1 MTGQERDYE
10 AILSRVL
17 RTTTDQFEPVGDGL
31 TKIRGRLSEPWLKRQ
46 WWLLRSEWIALRW
59 LVVVRCESF
68 FSTVKSFF
76 STVKSGKPGSP
87 AADPA
92 AGPLAPLLACATPAT
107 EEHGR
112 RRRSLRP
119 VLGGITAWIA
129 SRGPGRGHEDG
140 PRSSRGPVTNWLR
153 PALAV
158 AGAVVIVVG
167 GVFALGNIQQGFG
180 FIGLGADGGS
190 QPGTSSQVGG
200 NGNPY
205 GGGATLKSSSSPS
218 QGRSGTPKPGES
230 AAHNRTPP
238 SPGPCISPTTPPV
251 NNPSPTPTSASP
263 SPTTTSPSPS
273 PTPTPTPTSTSPS
286 PSTSQAP
293 ITGGVGTQTQE
304 AIGTTALVMCERPP
318 PSPQPSPSNQA
329 PTGP

>member
-17 RTTTDQFEPVGDGL
+17 HTTTDQLEPVGDGL

-46 WWLLRSEWIALRW
+46 WWLLRSEFMVLRW
-59 LVVVRCESF
+59 LVVVRCEAF
-68 FSTVKSFF
+68 FSTI
-76 STVKSGKPGSP
+76 KSGKSGKSGSS
-87 AADPA
+87 A
-92 AGPLAPLLACATPAT
+92 AGPLAPLLACATPKT
-107 EEHGR
+107 EEHSS

-119 VLGGITAWIA
+119 VLSGITAWVA

-140 PRSSRGPVTNWLR
+140 PRNSRGPVMNWLR

-180 FIGLGADGGS
+180 FIGLGADSGS

-200 NGNPY
+200 NGNPN
-205 GGGATLKSSSSPS
+205 GGGATLKSPSSPS
-218 QGRSGTPKPGES
+218 QGRSGAPKPGES
-230 AAHNRTPP
+230 AAHNRTLP
-238 SPGPCISPTTPPV
+238 SPGPCISPTTPV
-251 NNPSPTPTSASP
+251 NNPSPSPSPTSASPSPSPTTASPSPTPTSA
-263 SPTTTSPSPS
+263 
-273 PTPTPTPTSTSPS
+273 SPS

-293 ITGGVGTQTQE
+293 ITGGVGAQTQE

-329 PTGP
+329 TGGP

>member
-68 FSTVKSFF
+68 FSTVKSGFGTVKSGF
-76 STVKSGKPGSP
+76 GTVKSGKSGKSGSGV
-87 AADPA
+87 ADPA
-92 AGPLAPLLACATPAT
+92 AGPLAPLLACATPDT

-119 VLGGITAWIA
+119 VLGGITAWA
-129 SRGPGRGHEDG
+129 SGKQH
-140 PRSSRGPVTNWLR
+140 RSAGQAMAWLR

-158 AGAVVIVVG
+158 AGAVVLVVA
-167 GVFALGNIQQGFG
+167 GVFALGQIRQGLFL
-180 FIGLGADGGS
+180 GLDNASGANGS
-190 QPGTSSQVGG
+190 HSGQVPGN

-205 GGGATLKSSSSPS
+205 GGGATLKSSSSLAHS
-218 QGRSGTPKPGES
+218 RSGVPKPGAS
-230 AAHNRTPP
+230 AAHNRSLP

-251 NNPSPTPTSASP
+251 KSPSPSPSPTSASP
-263 SPTTTSPSPS
+263 SPSPSPTTASPSPTQTSPSPS
-273 PTPTPTPTSTSPS
+273 PSNSN
-286 PSTSQAP
+286 AP
-293 ITGGVGTQTQE
+293 LTGGVGAQTQE
-304 AIGTTALVMCERPP
+304 AIGTTALVMCESRAV
-318 PSPQPSPSNQA
+318 PSPTQASP
-329 PTGP
+329 GP

>member
-68 FSTVKSFF
+68 LSTVKSGFSTVKSSF
-76 STVKSGKPGSP
+76 SKVKSDKSGSP

-92 AGPLAPLLACATPAT
+92 AGPLAPLLACATPDT
-107 EEHGR
+107 EEHSR

-119 VLGGITAWIA
+119 VLGGITAWA
-129 SRGPGRGHEDG
+129 SGKQH
-140 PRSSRGPVTNWLR
+140 RSAGQAMAWLR
-153 PALAV
+153 PTLAV
-158 AGAVVIVVG
+158 AGAVVLVVA
-167 GVFALGNIQQGFG
+167 GVFALGQIRQGLFL
-180 FIGLGADGGS
+180 GLDNASGTNGS
-190 QPGTSSQVGG
+190 HTGQVPG

-205 GGGATLKSSSSPS
+205 GGGATLKNSSSPS
-218 QGRSGTPKPGES
+218 LGRSGAAKPGAS
-230 AAHNRTPP
+230 ATHLRTLP
-238 SPGPCISPTTPPV
+238 SPGPCRSASPPPV
-251 NNPSPTPTSASP
+251 SSPSPSPSPTSASP
-263 SPTTTSPSPS
+263 SPSPTSASPSPS
-273 PTPTPTPTSTSPS
+273 PTSASPS

-293 ITGGVGTQTQE
+293 ITGGVAGHTQE
-304 AIGTTALVMCERPP
+304 AIGTTALVMCEPTGVA
-318 PSPQPSPSNQA
+318 SPSSQA
-329 PTGP
+329 PPGP